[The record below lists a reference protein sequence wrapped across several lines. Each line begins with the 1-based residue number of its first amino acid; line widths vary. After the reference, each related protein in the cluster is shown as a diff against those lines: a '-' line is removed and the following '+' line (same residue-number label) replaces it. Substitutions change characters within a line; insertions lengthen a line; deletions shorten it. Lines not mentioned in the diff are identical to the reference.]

1 MNDMKTY
8 LKNPVRFTKKEYE
21 NVEFRWWKFWSWFG
35 TATYSQR
42 TLSPITIQVR
52 MKKVFIHADPIGH
65 ELVKNC
71 GMWDD

>member
-8 LKNPVRFTKKEYE
+8 LNNPSRFTMKEYE
-21 NVEFRWWKFWSWFG
+21 NVEFRWWKFWAWYG
-35 TATYSQR
+35 NATYEQE
-42 TLSPITIQVR
+42 TLAPITIAVR

>member
-1 MNDMKTY
+1 MINRPT
-8 LKNPVRFTKKEYE
+8 LKNPSRFTTKEYE

-65 ELVKNC
+65 ELVKNR